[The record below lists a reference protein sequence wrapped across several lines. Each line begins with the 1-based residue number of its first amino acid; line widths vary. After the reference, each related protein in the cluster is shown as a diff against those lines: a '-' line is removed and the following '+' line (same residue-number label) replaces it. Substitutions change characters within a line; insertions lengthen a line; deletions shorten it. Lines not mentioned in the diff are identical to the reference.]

1 MRNEYSL
8 KMMEMVMRIF
18 IFSLLIIFSFNNT
31 GLADESIPDISKM
44 SEEEI
49 NKLPKDV
56 LDKLPAKE
64 VYKRIGKE
72 MPMAQ
77 LMQVM
82 IFDSLQKLKYFDP
95 ISEEEGRKA
104 VKLFQ
109 RDIGEAQTGILTMG
123 QFNELSRRS
132 TRISD
137 TPVYLPTTGDNLRVY
152 SHSGYV
158 GAEGTWIIDGD
169 KIYNPLNHNKIS
181 CFKSQQVCEVIQAH
195 VDIPKIETKKDQYE
209 LYVSKDTFNIIS
221 WTGSE
226 VISQAGAMCRTTI
239 MTINIQNNE
248 VFQITRNKGDNCDVG
263 VAKLPQL
270 NKPRISRLIPGWKL
284 SWDFWKN
291 RQKQTQKYFN
301 PDALKSALEKF
312 KNIVASE
319 DKNKKVMK

>member
-1 MRNEYSL
+1 
-8 KMMEMVMRIF
+8 MVIRIF
-18 IFSLLIIFSFNNT
+18 IFSLFVTFILSST
-31 GLADESIPDISKM
+31 GLAEENTPDISKM

-56 LDKLPAKE
+56 LDKLPVKE
-64 VYKRIGKE
+64 VYERIGKE
-72 MPMAQ
+72 IAMAH

-82 IFDSLQKLKYFDP
+82 IFDSLQKLMYFDP
-95 ISEEEGRKA
+95 VSEEEGREA

-152 SHSGYV
+152 SHSGFV
-158 GAEGTWIIDGD
+158 GAEGTWVIEGD
-169 KIYNPLNHNKIS
+169 TIYNPLNHNKIN
-181 CFKSQQVCEVIQAH
+181 CYKSQKICEVIQAH
-195 VDIPKIETKKDQYE
+195 VDIPKIEAKADQYG

-239 MTINIQNNE
+239 MTINIKNNE
-248 VFQITRNKGDNCDVG
+248 VFQITRNKGDNCDTG

-284 SWDFWKN
+284 SWDFWEN

-301 PDALKSALEKF
+301 PDALKSALEKIQ
-312 KNIVASE
+312 NINAS
-319 DKNKKVMK
+319 KNKNK